1 MLLALSLSRSLA
13 LLPPPLARLTYS
25 GPAIW
30 HRRWLATIPWPPGER
45 RGLGRSVRGEGV
57 RERGGVVVARPGP
70 FPPSSIVLSFL
81 GLMTSRSAFPHNCT
95 KPAASV
101 KIYPGRWLQPRYFYR
116 LQHCAFNDNGSNGTC
131 IQFRISLHP
140 FRSQSQHRVLKSPLP
155 SSASQSGH
163 AVFLSTRT
171 APDLNLK

>member
-70 FPPSSIVLSFL
+70 FPPVIHRTILPRLNDFSL
-81 GLMTSRSAFPHNCT
+81 G
-95 KPAASV
+95 V
-101 KIYPGRWLQPRYFYR
+101 
-116 LQHCAFNDNGSNGTC
+116 
-131 IQFRISLHP
+131 
-140 FRSQSQHRVLKSPLP
+140 P
-155 SSASQSGH
+155 S
-163 AVFLSTRT
+163 
-171 APDLNLK
+171 